1 MKGVCSRSCMDFGT
15 PFLFKSTP
23 FINVKGMTSELI
35 IDVQQKEIS
44 IALLEDKSLVEY
56 QSESKAASFSVGNI
70 YVAKVKKLMP
80 GLNAC
85 FVDVGYERDAFL
97 HYLDLGTQYSS
108 YEKYLKQV
116 QSDRKKLFPFSKATR
131 LPDLKKDGSVQNVLK
146 VGQEV
151 LVQVVKEP
159 ISTKGP
165 RLTCDLSFAGRYMVL
180 MPFQEKVSVSTKIK
194 KGEERTRL
202 KQLVQSIK
210 PKNFGV
216 IVRTSAEGKRVAE
229 LDSEMKI
236 LLKRWEDAITTVQK
250 TTERPKIAFEETSRA
265 VALIRD
271 LFNTTYDGIHVND
284 ETVFNQVKDYVGLIA
299 PDKVDIVKLYK
310 GTVPI
315 FDNFNVTKQVKSA
328 FGKTVNYKRG
338 AYLIIEHTEA
348 MHVVDVNSGNRTKA
362 ENGQEQNALEVNLGA
377 ADELAR
383 QLRLRDMGGIIIVD
397 FIDMHLAEDRQL
409 LYERMCKNMQKDRA
423 RHNILP
429 LSKFGL
435 MQITRQRVRPAMDVN
450 VEETCPTCFG
460 KGKIK
465 SSILFTDQ
473 LESKIDRMVSKI
485 GIKKFNLHVHPYVAA
500 YINQGIF
507 SMKRKWQMKYGMGI
521 NVIPSQKL
529 AFLQYEFYD
538 KKGNFIDM
546 QEEIETK

>member
-1 MKGVCSRSCMDFGT
+1 
-15 PFLFKSTP
+15 
-23 FINVKGMTSELI
+23 MTSEVI
-35 IDVQQKEIS
+35 IDVQPKKIS

-56 QSESKAASFSVGNI
+56 QDEPRTASFSVGNI

-85 FVDVGYERDAFL
+85 FVDVGFERDAFL
-97 HYLDLGTQYSS
+97 HYLDLGTQFSS

-116 QSDRKKLFPFSKATR
+116 QSDRKKLFPFNKATR
-131 LPDLKKDGSVQNVLK
+131 LPDLKKDGSVQNTLK

-151 LVQVVKEP
+151 LVQIVKEP

-180 MPFQEKVSVSTKIK
+180 IPFYDKVSVSSQIK

-202 KQLVQSIK
+202 KQLIQSIT

-229 LDSEMKI
+229 LDAEMKV
-236 LLKRWEDAITTVQK
+236 LLSRWDEAIKQVQK
-250 TTERPKIAFEETSRA
+250 TTARPQLVFEETSRA
-265 VALIRD
+265 VALLRD
-271 LFNTTYDGIHVND
+271 LFNPSYDGIYVND
-284 ETVFNQVKDYVGLIA
+284 DDILKQIKDYVGIIA
-299 PDKVDIVKLYK
+299 PDKVGIVKKYT

-315 FDNFNVTKQVKSA
+315 FDNFNVTKQIKSS

-348 MHVVDVNSGNRTKA
+348 LHVVDVNSGNRTRS

-383 QLRLRDMGGIIIVD
+383 QLRLRDMGGIIVVD
-397 FIDMHLAEDRQL
+397 FIDMNLAEDRQM

-473 LESKIDRMVSKI
+473 LESKIDRLVNKI
-485 GIKKFNLHVHPYVAA
+485 GISKFKLHVHPYVAA
-500 YINQGIF
+500 YINSGFVSI
-507 SMKRKWQMKYGMGI
+507 KRQWQMKYGFGVRI
-521 NVIPSQKL
+521 VASEKL

-538 KKGNFIDM
+538 REGNFIDM
-546 QEEIETK
+546 KEEIETK

>member
-1 MKGVCSRSCMDFGT
+1 
-15 PFLFKSTP
+15 
-23 FINVKGMTSELI
+23 MTSELI

-299 PDKVDIVKLYK
+299 PDKVDIVKLYN

>member
-1 MKGVCSRSCMDFGT
+1 MTTNDT
-15 PFLFKSTP
+15 PSETNKENRL
-23 FINVKGMTSELI
+23 KGMTSEVI
-35 IDVQQKEIS
+35 IDVHPKEIS

-56 QSESKAASFSVGNI
+56 QSETRSASFSVGNI
-70 YVAKVKKLMP
+70 YMAKVKKLMP

-85 FVDVGYERDAFL
+85 FVDVGFERDAFL
-97 HYLDLGTQYSS
+97 HYLDLGSQFSS

-116 QSDRKKLFPFSKATR
+116 QSDKKKLYPISKASR
-131 LPDLKKDGSVQNVLK
+131 LPDLKKDGSVQTTLK

-151 LVQVVKEP
+151 MVQIVKEP

-165 RLTCDLSFAGRYMVL
+165 RLTCELSFAGRYMVL
-180 MPFQEKVSVSTKIK
+180 IPFNDKVSVSSKIK

-202 KQLVQSIK
+202 KQLIQSIK

-229 LDSEMKI
+229 LDKELKA
-236 LLKRWEDAITTVQK
+236 LLKRWDDTITKVQK
-250 TTERPKIAFEETSRA
+250 STTRPQVVYEETGRV
-265 VALIRD
+265 VALLRD
-271 LFNTTYDGIHVND
+271 LFNPTYDGIYVND
-284 ETVFNQVKDYVGLIA
+284 EEVFNQVKDYVKLIA
-299 PDKVDIVKLYK
+299 PEKVDIVKRYS
-310 GTVPI
+310 GQVPI
-315 FDNFNVTKQVKSA
+315 FDNFNVTKQIKSA

-348 MHVVDVNSGNRTKA
+348 LHVVDVNSGNRTRS
-362 ENGQEQNALEVNLGA
+362 ENGQEANALEVNLGA

-383 QLRLRDMGGIIIVD
+383 QLRLRDMGGIIVVD
-397 FIDMHLAEDRQL
+397 FIDMNLAEDRQM

-473 LESKIDRMVSKI
+473 LESKIDRMVNKI

-500 YINQGIF
+500 YINQGLI
-507 SMKRKWQMKYGMGI
+507 SIKRKWQMKYGLGL

-546 QEEIETK
+546 KEEIETK

>member
-35 IDVQQKEIS
+35 IDVQPKEIS

-116 QSDRKKLFPFSKATR
+116 QSDRKKLFPITKATR

-180 MPFQEKVSVSTKIK
+180 MPFQEKVSVSSKIK

-284 ETVFNQVKDYVGLIA
+284 ETVFGQVKDYVGLIA
-299 PDKVDIVKLYK
+299 PEKVGIVTLYK

-397 FIDMHLAEDRQL
+397 FIDMNLAEDRQM

-473 LESKIDRMVSKI
+473 LESKIDRMVNKI

-500 YINQGIF
+500 YINQGII

-538 KKGNFIDM
+538 RKGNFIDM

>member
-1 MKGVCSRSCMDFGT
+1 
-15 PFLFKSTP
+15 
-23 FINVKGMTSELI
+23 MTSEVV
-35 IDVQQKEIS
+35 IDVQQNEIS
-44 IALLEDKSLVEY
+44 IALLEDKRLVEY
-56 QSESKAASFSVGNI
+56 QTEPRSVSFSVGNI

-80 GLNAC
+80 GLNAS

-97 HYLDLGTQYSS
+97 HYLDLGNQFNS

-116 QSDRKKLFPFSKATR
+116 QSDRKKLYPFAKATK
-131 LPDLKKDGSVQNVLK
+131 LPDLRKDGSVQSTLT

-151 LVQVVKEP
+151 LVQIVKEP

-165 RLTCDLSFAGRYMVL
+165 RLTGELSFAGRYLVL
-180 MPFQEKVSVSTKIK
+180 MPFGDKVSVSTKIK
-194 KGEERTRL
+194 SGEERARL
-202 KQLVQSIK
+202 KQLINSIK
-210 PKNFGV
+210 PKNCGV
-216 IVRTSAEGKRVAE
+216 IVRTVAEGKRVAE
-229 LDSEMKI
+229 LDAELKV
-236 LLKRWEDAITTVQK
+236 LVKRWEDALIKVQK
-250 TTERPKIAFEETSRA
+250 TQKRPQLIFEETGRA
-265 VALIRD
+265 VALLRD
-271 LFNTTYDGIHVND
+271 LFNPTYENIYVND
-284 ETVFNQVKDYVGLIA
+284 ENVFHEVKNYVSLIA
-299 PDKVDIVKLYK
+299 PEKANIVKLYT

-315 FDNFNVTKQVKSA
+315 FDNFNVTKQIKSS
-328 FGKTVNYKRG
+328 FGKTVNYKHG

-348 MHVVDVNSGNRTKA
+348 LHVVDVNSGNRSHSD
-362 ENGQEQNALEVNLGA
+362 NGQEANALDVNLGA

-383 QLRLRDMGGIIIVD
+383 QLRLRDMGGIIVVD
-397 FIDMHLAEDRQL
+397 FIDMNLAEDRQL

-473 LESKIDRMVSKI
+473 LENKIDKLVNKI
-485 GIKKFNLHVHPYVAA
+485 GIKNFYLHVHPYVAA

-507 SMKRKWQMKYGMGI
+507 SLKRKWQMKYGFG
-521 NVIPSQKL
+521 VHVVSSQKM

-538 KKGNFIDM
+538 SKKEFIDM
-546 QEEIETK
+546 KEESETM